1 METLAL
7 EGLTASAKVG
17 GSVAFRAAAA
27 FMSDDDRKKARA
39 KVDPEIRALHAIME
53 RLAKGQ
59 DSAYAELYK
68 KAAPRVHAFLLRLSG
83 DRALAD
89 DLVQDTF
96 IRIGAARG
104 AFEEGAAAWP
114 WMIAIARNT
123 FLDAMRRTKVRRDAA
138 AQTKAEQAAEPVVA
152 PPEARGDEALA
163 AREMLS
169 VVQKTLDAMPELSR
183 EAFILVRFEGLSM
196 SEAADVLGTTE
207 AAVKIRAFRAYA
219 LLREA
224 LGIEK
229 GGAS

>member
-1 METLAL
+1 MT
-7 EGLTASAKVG
+7 
-17 GSVAFRAAAA
+17 
-27 FMSDDDRKKARA
+27 DDERKRGRA
-39 KVDPEIRALHAIME
+39 KVDPEVRALDAIME

-104 AFEEGAAAWP
+104 AFEEGAPAWP
-114 WMIAIARNT
+114 WIVAIARNT
-123 FLDAMRRTKVRRDAA
+123 FLDAMRRTKVRRDAS
-138 AQTKAEQAAEPVVA
+138 AQTKAEQSAEPLVA
-152 PPEARGDEALA
+152 SGETQGDEALA
-163 AREMLS
+163 AREMLTI
-169 VVQKTLDAMPELSR
+169 VQQTLDAMPDLSR

-196 SEAADVLGTTE
+196 SEAAAVLGTTE

-219 LLREA
+219 QLRRA

-229 GGAS
+229 GASA